1 MPQSFTHL
9 SAGVIAQQQVR
20 SVLVCSAPAVE
31 RAVREAVQ
39 SAADQSQPGA
49 KAGEAR
55 RRGEPYAREVVH
67 RSDAGEVLLAWWWA
81 GASCAAHDHGG
92 AQGSVVVLR
101 GHFQERSFAFDG
113 GRLHR
118 IAQRELS
125 VGECIAVAPDAIH
138 AMSAREHGVTLHVY
152 TASTRHMRV
161 YDATSRTTWL
171 IGEDGGAWLP
181 ASTSQHGRPWA
192 NQHERP

>member
-1 MPQSFTHL
+1 MPQLVTHR
-9 SAGVIAQQQVR
+9 SAGVIAREQIR
-20 SVLVCSAPAVE
+20 SVLDRAAPKVE
-31 RAVREAVQ
+31 RAVQ
-39 SAADQSQPGA
+39 SAVLATADRRDSAEQ
-49 KAGEAR
+49 AR
-55 RRGEPYAREVVH
+55 QRGEPYAREVVH
-67 RSDAGEVLLAWWWA
+67 RCAEGEVLLAWWWA
-81 GASCAAHDHGG
+81 GACCAAHDHGG

-118 IAQRELS
+118 IAQRELG

-138 AMSAREHGVTLHVY
+138 AMSAREDGITLHVY

-161 YDATSRTTWL
+161 YDTTSRTTWL

-181 ASTSQHGRPWA
+181 ASTSQRGQPWT
-192 NQHERP
+192 NRHERR